1 LFYIESVENTYK
13 NFYEL
18 IKKESLKITDFH
30 EYQTIVLQKMIEDDV
45 LYIDEIGAIRIKDSI
60 LVFIL

>member
-1 LFYIESVENTYK
+1 MFYIESVENTYK

-45 LYIDEIGAIRIKDSI
+45 LYIDEMGSIRIKDSI